1 MGIDSQDTS
10 VKSGKSARCWPKW
23 LKLLVSVGLI
33 AHFSLIGLV
42 YFSNN
47 SMHRMPWADD
57 LLQKSQPYLISMG
70 WYTELLPMSLIGYEI
85 YDKSI
90 GIDYKLARN
99 SRTWTSLVESVDSN
113 SRWRRICQILG
124 AFALNE
130 DEEGIGQ
137 IALSIAKRARQE
149 GIQIDQLRITTQD
162 AESQGNVLLY
172 QAWLV
177 PLEDGDLTLVPE
189 LEPTRTVPVELS
201 N

>member
-10 VKSGKSARCWPKW
+10 VKSGKSARCWPSW

-90 GIDYKLARN
+90 GIDYKLDRN

-113 SRWRRICQILG
+113 SRWRRIW
-124 AFALNE
+124 
-130 DEEGIGQ
+130 
-137 IALSIAKRARQE
+137 QE

-162 AESQGNVLLY
+162 VESQGNVLLY

>member
-10 VKSGKSARCWPKW
+10 VKRGKSAKCWPTW
-23 LKLLVSVGLI
+23 LKILVSLGLM

-57 LLQKSQPYLISMG
+57 LLQKSQPYLIGMG

-90 GIDYKLARN
+90 GIDYKLDRN
-99 SRTWTSLVESVDSN
+99 SRTWTSLVESAESDL
-113 SRWRRICQILG
+113 RWRRLCQILG

-162 AESQGNVLLY
+162 AESQANVLLY

-177 PLEDGDLTLVPE
+177 PLKDGDLTLVPE

>member
-1 MGIDSQDTS
+1 
-10 VKSGKSARCWPKW
+10 
-23 LKLLVSVGLI
+23 
-33 AHFSLIGLV
+33 
-42 YFSNN
+42 
-47 SMHRMPWADD
+47 
-57 LLQKSQPYLISMG
+57 
-70 WYTELLPMSLIGYEI
+70 
-85 YDKSI
+85 
-90 GIDYKLARN
+90 
-99 SRTWTSLVESVDSN
+99 LVESVDSN

-124 AFALNE
+124 AFAINE